1 MAILALVLVLGLLQL
16 LWVSRGGSQAEA
28 LRKGVREVLDTY
40 VERINDP
47 AKAAFPVRPAV
58 RAGFE
63 RVFYSILSQ
72 ALEKAGVP
80 LESRP
85 DFKEEVYA
93 ASAWLAA
100 ALSKDL
106 VEQASSRQPAG

>member
-1 MAILALVLVLGLLQL
+1 MVILALALVLGLLQL
-16 LWVSRGGSQAEA
+16 LWVSRTDSQAEA

-40 VERINDP
+40 AERIKDP

-63 RVFYSILSQ
+63 QVFYSILSQ

-80 LESRP
+80 LESRL
-85 DFKEEVYA
+85 DFKEEVQF
-93 ASAWLAA
+93 ASARLAG

-106 VEQASSRQPAG
+106 VEQAKSKQPAG